1 MPGTPVTKNAV
12 VSGMVCAACEA
23 RIGKRLMAEPGV
35 SAAKADYRKSTL
47 RISFDPEQI
56 AWARLA
62 EILDR
67 MGYGLSEAGA
77 EADGG
82 VGKTI
87 RQIAGTLIVVVVLY
101 WIGVRFGLLTMLNIF
116 PEAESGMGL
125 GMIFVIG
132 LLTSAHCLAMC
143 GGINLSQTA
152 LSQTALAAPN
162 AGGGRAMIMPTL
174 LYSAGRVVS
183 YTAIGAVV
191 GGLGSVLSLSTG
203 GQGLIQI
210 AAGVFMMLMGLNLM
224 GIFPWL
230 RYIVPRLP
238 QSLSGRVS
246 GGFNRGP
253 LYVGLLNGFMPCGP
267 LQTMQLFALSTGS
280 PVEGALSMF
289 AFAAGTLPLTMGLG
303 MIASYLGR
311 RFMGNAV
318 RVGAVLVFLMGL
330 AMLGNGLTLSGFVRP
345 ALSGEGDLVES
356 LVAGGRQMLET
367 DLRPDS
373 YQAVRLQA
381 GLPLVWRIT
390 AEADNINGCNNRF
403 FIPEY
408 NIERRL
414 VPGENII
421 AFTPEK
427 PGVYPYM
434 CWMGM
439 IASRIVVGD
448 VADTGV
454 VPEFDASAL
463 PGSDAEKANDIP
475 WLD

>member
-1 MPGTPVTKNAV
+1 MSATPVTKTGE

-23 RIGKRLMAEPGV
+23 RIGRRLMDEPGV
-35 SAAKADYRKSTL
+35 SRALANYKKNTL
-47 RISFDPEQI
+47 QVTFDPERVS
-56 AWARLA
+56 WARLA
-62 EILDR
+62 EILDD
-67 MGYGLSEAGA
+67 MEYSLSEACTETGGGA
-77 EADGG
+77 W
-82 VGKTI
+82 KII
-87 RQIAGTLIVVVVLY
+87 RQITGTLIVIAALY
-101 WIGVRFGLLTMLNIF
+101 WLGVRFGLLTLLNIF

-125 GMIFVIG
+125 GMVFVVG

-143 GGINLSQTA
+143 GGINMSQTA
-152 LSQTALAAPN
+152 LSHTSLAASKTN
-162 AGGGRAMIMPTL
+162 GGWEMVMPVL
-174 LYSAGRVVS
+174 LYGLGRVIS

-191 GGLGSVLSLSTG
+191 GGLGSVLSLSG
-203 GQGLIQI
+203 GGKGLIQI

-230 RYIVPRLP
+230 RHIIPHLP

-246 GGFNRGP
+246 GGVNRGP

-311 RFMGNAV
+311 KFMGNAV

-345 ALSGEGDLVES
+345 TFSGDGEVVES
-356 LVAGGRQMLET
+356 VVAGGRQTLET
-367 DLRPDS
+367 NLRPDA

-381 GLPLVWRIT
+381 GVPFIWRIT
-390 AEADNINGCNNRF
+390 AAAGNINGCNNRF

-408 NIERRL
+408 NIEHKL
-414 VPGENII
+414 LPGENII
-421 AFTPEK
+421 EFTPEK

-448 VADTGV
+448 VADTGA
-454 VPEFDASAL
+454 VPEFDASVL
-463 PGSDAEKANDIP
+463 PDQEAAEDIP
-475 WLD
+475 WLE